1 MLLVVLPGNVFRD
14 IGEPWH
20 HAAADGTAGDAHAV
34 GVVPLVGFLL
44 VVLSGSG
51 GAEAIKA
58 PDHEQQAVDHLNAK
72 VAAWIEHGGH
82 SVPNV
87 GDRVVRFH
95 ALQEAVPIEPSN
107 L

>member
-1 MLLVVLPGNVFRD
+1 MLVVVLPGNVFHD

-34 GVVPLVGFLL
+34 GVVPLIGVLL
-44 VVLSGSG
+44 VALGGNS
-51 GAEAIKA
+51 GAEPIKA
-58 PDHEQQAVDHLNAK
+58 PDHEQQAVHHLNAK

-82 SVPNV
+82 GVPGV

-95 ALQEAVPIEPSN
+95 ALEPAVPIKPSN